1 MDFYLVIVFLLI
13 IHISMHKIIKNRL
26 LDYGFIIL
34 VLVFGG
40 YTLYDYSLG
49 FLLRKYSLS
58 MIPFIASVPYS
69 IIIVIDPA
77 ASLVL
82 FMLSILYAIIV
93 LRGYDDLM
101 PLFPVLIL
109 LSASYDLILIG
120 SLVILLWMIL
130 LLRDKYESLFQY
142 TILMLLFM
150 IGLYS
155 IGNYNIAYLSFLA
168 SHQFI
173 SSTRYVIGFSLV
185 ILQFILFVF
194 WYGGIYPVRRIG
206 LSSKE
211 DDHIHSFS
219 RGLVS
224 SILLI
229 LIYRLLVF
237 DPIGCIRNIFSIV
250 LSVIGITS
258 YYYYFIKYIKSGGHS
273 ALVQMLYSSILLVY
287 IIKPIDGISILLLW
301 ITIFSLSYCL
311 EYFSKERRDQ
321 ANLNMFIIPSPWFI
335 YWSLL
340 LLGLASVNLAAFA
353 LMIIPYIIISVLVV
367 REQGLSKSNLDVYL
381 GIILSFIVILLY
393 VFVIHDAS
401 VIFTDYQKL
410 RNIVMG

>member
-1 MDFYLVIVFLLI
+1 MMDFYLVIVFLLI
-13 IHISMHKIIKNRL
+13 IHMSMHKIIKNRL
-26 LDYGFIIL
+26 LDYGLIIL
-34 VLVFGG
+34 VLIFGG
-40 YTLYDYSLG
+40 YTLYNYSLG

-58 MIPFIASVPYS
+58 MIPFIASAPYS

-93 LRGYDDLM
+93 LKGYDGLM

-109 LSASYDLILIG
+109 LSASYDLILTG

-142 TILMLLFM
+142 TVLMLLFM
-150 IGLYS
+150 LGLYS
-155 IGNYNIAYLSFLA
+155 IGNYNIAYLSFIV

-173 SSTRYVIGFSLV
+173 SSTRYAIGYSLI
-185 ILQFILFVF
+185 ILQLLLFVF
-194 WYGGIYPVRRIG
+194 WYGGIYPVKRISLNDEG
-206 LSSKE
+206 
-211 DDHIHSFS
+211 DDHVHSFS
-219 RGLVS
+219 RGLVL

-229 LIYRLLVF
+229 LIFRLLIF
-237 DPIGCIRNIFSIV
+237 DPIGSVRNIFSLV
-250 LSVIGITS
+250 LSVIGIAS
-258 YYYYFIKYIKSGGHS
+258 YYYYFIKYVESGMRS
-273 ALVQMLYSSILLVY
+273 VLIQILYSSILLAY
-287 IIKPIDGISILLLW
+287 IMKPVDGVSILLLW

-311 EYFSKERRDQ
+311 EYLLRRRGR
-321 ANLNMFIIPSPWFI
+321 AILNMFIIPSPWFI

-353 LMIIPYIIISVLVV
+353 LMVIPYIIISVLVV

-381 GIILSFIVILLY
+381 GFILSFTVILLY